1 MVTSIS
7 SGYVEGIWGNLYI
20 AVYGWVLKIELFI
33 AEISAAPRAMH
44 SLELRVLE
52 GSTPY
57 TYSISFIITGILV
70 PPPISSMWL
79 ILMFICLISPKKSS
93 KSCLNFNVIGKQIFS
108 NSYLFMV

>member
-1 MVTSIS
+1 
-7 SGYVEGIWGNLYI
+7 
-20 AVYGWVLKIELFI
+20 LKIELFI

-70 PPPISSMWL
+70 PPPISSM
-79 ILMFICLISPKKSS
+79 
-93 KSCLNFNVIGKQIFS
+93 
-108 NSYLFMV
+108 